1 MFGFN
6 ILKDKKLALENNIRN
21 LEAKSSVLQSDI
33 NNYSRTIAELETKIS
48 QLTRQRQ
55 EYQGFAN
62 LGQGYIEMEELGLE
76 YIAPDIL
83 PSEVQQKIQEIQDKI
98 ANILGNNEAIIT
110 TRVYKINNS
119 EAKGREF
126 QKAYCE
132 NLLMGFNAYYEKKK
146 KAFPIYNMV

>member
-1 MFGFN
+1 
-6 ILKDKKLALENNIRN
+6 
-21 LEAKSSVLQSDI
+21 
-33 NNYSRTIAELETKIS
+33 
-48 QLTRQRQ
+48 
-55 EYQGFAN
+55 
-62 LGQGYIEMEELGLE
+62 MEELGLE

-83 PSEVQQKIQEIQDKI
+83 PSAVQQKIQEVQDKI

-146 KAFPIYNMV
+146 KAITSQVDRESCHLATRHTKGSRSPQSLR